1 MNNTE
6 NNWTVTAFM
15 FSGRR
20 NPLWKLSAAQ
30 AEEWLTKWNEAPVIS
45 PVPSPPGKLGYTG
58 CRIEKD
64 EHQYWMA
71 GNGFVSYYKN
81 GVCCNKEDKNRVM
94 ELYILSTAAA
104 DIKDILQIQQVL

>member
-1 MNNTE
+1 MKKTE

-20 NPLWKLSAAQ
+20 NPQWKLSAAQ
-30 AEEWLTKWNEAPVIS
+30 AEEWLTKWNAAPVIS
-45 PVPSPPGKLGYTG
+45 PVRSPPGKLGYTG

-64 EHQYWMA
+64 EHQYWMT
-71 GNGFVSYYKN
+71 GNGMVSYYKN
-81 GVCCNKEDKNRVM
+81 GVPCTKEDKNRVM

-104 DIKDILQIQQVL
+104 DIKDILQMQHVL

>member
-30 AEEWLTKWNEAPVIS
+30 AEEWLTKWNAAPVIS
-45 PVPSPPGKLGYTG
+45 PVPSPPDKLGYTG

-64 EHQYWMA
+64 EHHYWMVEK
-71 GNGFVSYYKN
+71 GFVAYYKN
-81 GVCCNKEDKNRVM
+81 GVICYKDDTYRVM
-94 ELYILSTAAA
+94 ELFILSTAPAEV
-104 DIKDILQIQQVL
+104 KDILQMQQVL